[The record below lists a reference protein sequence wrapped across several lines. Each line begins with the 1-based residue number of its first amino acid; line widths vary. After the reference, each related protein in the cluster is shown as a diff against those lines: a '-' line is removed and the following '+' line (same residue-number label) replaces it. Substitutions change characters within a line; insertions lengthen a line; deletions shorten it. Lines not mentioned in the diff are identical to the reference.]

1 MKKRVVITGMEI
13 TSSIGTGIEQFWHA
27 ASQGQCGVKRIQSY
41 DPSFYTTQ
49 IAGEITDFSLDQL
62 PQFDKNKR
70 YPRVAQ
76 YALYCAHHAIKQA
89 GLCATELA
97 ASGTYIGTSL
107 GGQPEL
113 EVSYKAFFT
122 ESWKK
127 IPPLSVIRG
136 MPNSVANHIA
146 IAFGIG
152 GPNSTVSNAC
162 VSSAEAIGNAYQQIS
177 QGNLT
182 TAVCGGTESLIWE
195 TIMAAWC
202 KLRVMSTNNENPEHA
217 CRPFDLLRDGMVM
230 ADGAGILVLEE
241 LQQAKA
247 RGAKILAEIIG
258 FGASCDAFHV
268 TAPNSQG
275 QTRAIFAA
283 LNDAKLSV
291 NDIHYINAHGTGT
304 QLNDSIETESIKSVF
319 GQRAYE
325 IPVTAQ
331 KSMTGHAIGAAGA
344 MEIIA
349 TTLSLQ
355 KDIVL
360 PTINLDHPDANC
372 DLDYVPNFAR
382 AQKVDI
388 ALSNHFAFGGAN
400 AALVLRKYIG
410 Y

>member
-13 TSSIGTGIEQFWHA
+13 TSSIGTGVEQFWNA
-27 ASQGQCGVKRIQSY
+27 ASQGQCGIKRIQSY
-41 DPSFYTTQ
+41 DPSHYTTQ
-49 IAGEITDFSLDQL
+49 IAGEITDFSLCEL
-62 PQFDKNKR
+62 PHFDKSKR

-89 GLCATELA
+89 GLSA
-97 ASGTYIGTSL
+97 ADLTTTGTYIGTSL

-113 EVSYKAFFT
+113 EGSYKVFFT

-146 IAFGIG
+146 IAFGLG
-152 GPNSTVSNAC
+152 GPNSTISNAC

-177 QGNLT
+177 QGKLA

-202 KLRVMSTNNENPEHA
+202 KLRVMSTNNENPAQA
-217 CRPFDLLRDGMVM
+217 CRPFDLHRDGMVM

-283 LNDAKLSV
+283 LNDAKLSI

-360 PTINLDHPDANC
+360 PTINLHHHDASC
-372 DLDYVPNFAR
+372 DLDYVPNVAR
-382 AQKVDI
+382 AHKVDI

-410 Y
+410 F